1 MSIFHSVRVCVCPV
15 YAESSEQMT
24 AMTVRTCAMVSA
36 RRLAQLNLLSV
47 EPKSTQLG
55 NVASCDLQYGQ
66 QLFVKHLQ
74 HIAEFFSVPSQ
85 EMKD

>member
-1 MSIFHSVRVCVCPV
+1 
-15 YAESSEQMT
+15 MT

-36 RRLAQLNLLSV
+36 QRLTQLNLLSV

-55 NVASCDLQYGQ
+55 NVASCDHQYGQ